1 MNKEAKKGEIYY
13 LLLIDIEGFTSFSSS
28 AKPEVVSK
36 IVSDFED
43 KVKELCKKF
52 SGEVVKFLG
61 DGAIIVFRSAEYALE
76 VGKRITSFSFDGLK
90 IRAFLHVGDVILSE
104 DRKDVFGF
112 HVNFAF
118 RMLDAIKGGFLGISE
133 PVFHIITRGKEDFKA
148 TPLLSVK
155 GVEHPVKIFINGK
168 TSSVSETSDVKLH
181 FIPAPLWRRALAFY
195 LDILIFASSFGILS
209 GLLIGKFIPDLTYK
223 LGSKNLEKLEQG
235 NESAS
240 LQQDEEERIL
250 GIKTP
255 IVELEG
261 KKGRVKL
268 GTAVGQVEAE
278 PGKIKFL
285 IGGKEVSISYVHLG
299 GVQLFFFSLY
309 LGLFLFF
316 WKGKTPGGWLLG
328 IKVQRADGSP
338 PDLGTSLIRSFLTT
352 IFFIFLGLGA
362 IIPFLIRGKTGQ
374 DILARTRVIMD

>member
-1 MNKEAKKGEIYY
+1 MNTEKRTGEIYY

-28 AKPEVVSK
+28 ARPEVVSK

-43 KVKELCKKF
+43 KVKELCKEF

-61 DGAIIVFRSAEYALE
+61 DGAITVFRSSEDALE
-76 VGKRITSFSFDGLK
+76 VGKRVTSLSFGGLK
-90 IRAFLHVGDVILSE
+90 IRAFLHVGDVIFSE

-118 RMLDAIKGGFLGISE
+118 RMLDSIKGGFLGISE
-133 PVFHIITRGKEDFKA
+133 PVFHIITRGKGDFKA

-168 TSSVSETSDVKLH
+168 PSAVSETTDVKLY
-181 FIPAPLWRRALAFY
+181 FLPAPLWRRALALY

-223 LGSKNLEKLEQG
+223 LGSQNIERVEEGK
-235 NESAS
+235 ESAS
-240 LQQDEEERIL
+240 RHQDEEEKIL

-255 IVELEG
+255 VVELEG
-261 KKGRVKL
+261 KKGKVKL
-268 GTAVGQVEAE
+268 GTALGHVEAE

-285 IGGKEVSISYVHLG
+285 IGGREISISYVHLG
-299 GVQLFFFSLY
+299 GFQLFFFSLY
-309 LGLFLFF
+309 LGLFWFF

-328 IKVQRADGSP
+328 IKVQKADGSP
-338 PDLGTSLIRSFLTT
+338 LDLGTSLLRSFLTT

>member
-36 IVSDFED
+36 TVADFED
-43 KVKELCKKF
+43 KVKELCEKF

-61 DGAIIVFRSAEYALE
+61 DGAIIVFRSSEDALE
-76 VGKRITSFSFDGLK
+76 VGKRITSFSFGGLK

-118 RMLDAIKGGFLGISE
+118 RMLDTIKGGFLGISE
-133 PVFHIITRGKEDFKA
+133 PVFHIITRGKENFKA

-155 GVEHPVKIFINGK
+155 GVEHPVKIFVNGK
-168 TSSVSETSDVKLH
+168 SSISETEDVKLH
-181 FIPAPLWRRALAFY
+181 FVSAPLWRRALAFY

-223 LGSKNLEKLEQG
+223 LSSKSLEKLEQG
-235 NESAS
+235 NESAYR
-240 LQQDEEERIL
+240 QQDEEERIL

-285 IGGKEVSISYVHLG
+285 IGGKEISISYVHLG
-299 GVQLFFFSLY
+299 GIQLIFFSLY
-309 LGLFLFF
+309 LGLFWFF

-338 PDLGTSLIRSFLTT
+338 LDLGTSLLRSFLTT